1 MKKTKPIEILVVEDE
16 PEILSLLQELFERR
30 GYKVTACNSGNS
42 ALQLAQKK
50 QFSVILT
57 DLIMPGIDGFKLI
70 ESLKELIPIS
80 RLIVMSGA
88 GIQVLQDLTKLGVE
102 NYIVK
107 PIDFDN
113 LIKTIKCIPI
123 LQFFIK
129 P

>member
-30 GYKVTACNSGNS
+30 VYKVTACKSGNS
-42 ALQLAQKK
+42 ALKLAQKK

-113 LIKTIKCIPI
+113 LIKTINMLI
-123 LQFFIK
+123 
-129 P
+129 